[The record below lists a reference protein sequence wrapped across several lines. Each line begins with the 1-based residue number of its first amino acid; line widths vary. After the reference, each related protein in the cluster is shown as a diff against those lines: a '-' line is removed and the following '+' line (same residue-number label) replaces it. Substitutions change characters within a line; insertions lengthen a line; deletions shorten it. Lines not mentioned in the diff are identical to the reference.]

1 MMTTLT
7 SPDIPAVKDEEA
19 ELKKQ
24 HTRKLITV
32 LGSGLSGT
40 TIEFYDFFIY
50 GTAAALVFPS
60 LFFPNLSPLMG
71 LLVSFLTLSITFVS
85 RPIGAIVFGH
95 FGDKIGRK
103 KSLVLSLMI
112 MGVSTFLIGLIP
124 GYKAIG
130 NAAPLLLIFLRLCQG
145 FAIGGEWGGATTLIS
160 EYAPRHRRGFFGT
173 FVQLGNVL
181 GLFIATSVFALVV
194 ALPEK
199 DLLSWGWRIPFLLSI
214 VLLFVGMF
222 IRSRIEETPIFQEN
236 QKRQKNKPQ
245 SNAQKYPILTVLRH
259 HRKSVFLAMGMRM
272 GEIVLGWLTVAFF
285 MSYVT
290 RELNFSRETALNG
303 LLLASF
309 VGIFTF
315 PFFGWLSD
323 KIGRRPV
330 YLAGATITLIFAFPL
345 FWMIDSG
352 SVKMFMFATTFC
364 YSVGL
369 GMMFSVQPA
378 FFSEL
383 FDTSVRYTGVSLG
396 FQLANIV
403 GGLTPMIATLLI
415 AWSGGSSWPISLF
428 LSCMALVTILCVC
441 ATRETYRDE
450 LNEVKESG

>member
-1 MMTTLT
+1 MMTMIT
-7 SPDIPAVKDEEA
+7 SPDAAPAKEKEIAMD
-19 ELKKQ
+19 KKE
-24 HTRKLITV
+24 RKKLITV

-50 GTAAALVFPS
+50 GTAAALVFPA
-60 LFFPNLSPLMG
+60 LFFPNLSPFMG

-95 FGDKIGRK
+95 YGDKIGRK
-103 KSLVLSLMI
+103 KSLVLSMMI
-112 MGVSTFLIGLIP
+112 MGVSTFMIGLIP
-124 GYKAIG
+124 SYDSIG
-130 NAAPLLLIFLRLCQG
+130 NAAPLILILLRLCQG
-145 FAIGGEWGGATTLIS
+145 FAIGGEWGGATTLIT

-181 GLFIATSVFALVV
+181 GLFIATAVFAVV
-194 ALPEK
+194 VMLPE
-199 DLLSWGWRIPFLLSI
+199 DALMSWGWRIPFLLS
-214 VLLFVGMF
+214 VALLFVGMF
-222 IRSRIEETPIFQEN
+222 IRSRIEETPVFQEN
-236 QKRQKNKPQ
+236 QKKGQINPKRAAPKF
-245 SNAQKYPILTVLRH
+245 PIIEVLKH
-259 HRKSVFLAMGMRM
+259 HRRAVFLAMGMRM

-303 LLLASF
+303 LLLSSF

-352 SVKMFMFATTFC
+352 SVKMFFFATTFC
-364 YSVGL
+364 YAVGL
-369 GMMFSVQPA
+369 GMMFSIQPA

-383 FDTSVRYTGVSLG
+383 FDTNVRYTGVSLG

-403 GGLTPMIATLLI
+403 GGLTPMIGTLLI
-415 AWSGGSSWPISLF
+415 AWSGGFSWPISLF
-428 LSCMALVTILCVC
+428 LACMALISIICVC
-441 ATRETYRDE
+441 MTRESYNDE
-450 LNEVKESG
+450 LSNVQK

>member
-1 MMTTLT
+1 MMTMIT
-7 SPDIPAVKDEEA
+7 SPDIAPTKDENVPMDKTE
-19 ELKKQ
+19 K
-24 HTRKLITV
+24 RKFITV

-50 GTAAALVFPS
+50 GTAAALVFPA
-60 LFFPNLSPLMG
+60 LFFPNLSPFMG
-71 LLVSFLTLSITFVS
+71 LLVSFLTLSITFIS

-95 FGDKIGRK
+95 YGDKIGRK
-103 KSLVLSLMI
+103 KSLVLSMMI
-112 MGVSTFLIGLIP
+112 MGVSTFCIGLIP
-124 GYKAIG
+124 SYDTIG
-130 NAAPLLLIFLRLCQG
+130 NAAPLILIFLRLCQG
-145 FAIGGEWGGATTLIS
+145 FAIGGEWGGATTLIT
-160 EYAPRHRRGFFGT
+160 EYAPRNRRGFFGT

-181 GLFIATSVFALVV
+181 GLFIATAVFAIVV
-194 ALPEK
+194 MLPED
-199 DLLSWGWRIPFLLSI
+199 DLMSWGWRIPFLLS
-214 VLLFVGMF
+214 VALLFVGMF
-222 IRSRIEETPIFQEN
+222 IRSRIEETPVFKEN
-236 QKRQKNKPQ
+236 QKQNHLKAETP
-245 SNAQKYPILTVLRH
+245 KYPIIEVLKH
-259 HRKSVFLAMGMRM
+259 HRRSVFLAMGMRM

-290 RELNFSRETALNG
+290 RELNFTRETALNG

-352 SVKMFMFATTFC
+352 SVRMFMFATTFC

-369 GMMFSVQPA
+369 GMMFSIQPA

-383 FDTSVRYTGVSLG
+383 FDTNVRYTGVSLG

-403 GGLTPMIATLLI
+403 GGLTPVIGTLLI
-415 AWSGGSSWPISLF
+415 TWSGGYSWPISLF
-428 LSCMALVTILCVC
+428 LACMALISIICVC
-441 ATRETYRDE
+441 MTRESYRDE
-450 LNEVKESG
+450 LNDLPK

>member
-1 MMTTLT
+1 MTLLT
-7 SPDIPAVKDEEA
+7 PATSTAQVHEES
-19 ELKKQ
+19 EQEKKQ
-24 HTRKLITV
+24 QRKLVTV
-32 LGSGLSGT
+32 LGSGLAGT

-50 GTAAALVFPS
+50 GTAAALVFPT
-60 LFFPNLSPLMG
+60 LFFPNLSPLMA
-71 LLVSFLTLSITFVS
+71 LIVSFLTLSITFVS

-95 FGDKIGRK
+95 YGDKIGRK
-103 KSLVLSLMI
+103 KSLVISLMI
-112 MGVSTFLIGLIP
+112 MGISTFCIGLIP
-124 GYKAIG
+124 SYDSIG

-145 FAIGGEWGGATTLIS
+145 FAIGGEWGGATTLIT

-181 GLFIATSVFALVV
+181 GLFIATGVFALVV
-194 ALPEK
+194 MLPED
-199 DLLSWGWRIPFLLSI
+199 DLMSWGWRMPFLVSI
-214 VLLFVGMF
+214 LLLFIGLY
-222 IRSRIEETPIFQEN
+222 IRSNIEETPVFKEN
-236 QKRQKNKPQ
+236 QRQQEASQTKE
-245 SNAQKYPILTVLRH
+245 QKYPVLTVLKH
-259 HRKSVFLAMGMRM
+259 YRKSVFLAMGMRM

-290 RELNFSRETALNG
+290 RELDFTRETALNG

-309 VGIFTF
+309 CGIFTF

-330 YLAGATITLIFAFPL
+330 YLAGATITFIFAFPL

-352 SVKMFMFATTFC
+352 SVKMFMFATSFC

-383 FDTSVRYTGVSLG
+383 FDTKVRYTGVSLG

-403 GGLTPMIATLLI
+403 GGLTPMIGTLLLV
-415 AWSGGSSWPISLF
+415 WSGGNSWPISAF
-428 LSCMALVTILCVC
+428 LACMALVTIACVC
-441 ATRETYRDE
+441 VTKETYSDDLTE
-450 LNEVKESG
+450 EIKN

>member
-1 MMTTLT
+1 MTMLT
-7 SPDIPAVKDEEA
+7 SPAITPAENEP
-19 ELKKQ
+19 LSLHKQ
-24 HTRKLITV
+24 ERRKLITV

-50 GTAAALVFPS
+50 GTAAALVFPA
-60 LFFPNLSPLMG
+60 LFFPNLSPLMA

-95 FGDKIGRK
+95 YGDKIGRK

-112 MGVSTFLIGLIP
+112 MGISTFLIGLIP
-124 GYKAIG
+124 SYHAIG
-130 NAAPLLLIFLRLCQG
+130 NAAPLILIFLRLCQG
-145 FAIGGEWGGATTLIS
+145 FAIGGEWGGATTLIT
-160 EYAPRHRRGFFGT
+160 EYAPRNRRGFFGT

-181 GLFIATSVFALVV
+181 GLFIATAVFALVV
-194 ALPEK
+194 MLPEK
-199 DLLSWGWRIPFLLSI
+199 DLMSWGWRVPFLLSI
-214 VLLFVGMF
+214 ALLFVGMF
-222 IRSRIEETPIFQEN
+222 IRSRIEETPVFKQN
-236 QKRQKNKPQ
+236 QQRQAAQ
-245 SNAQKYPILTVLRH
+245 SVTQKFPVLTVLKH
-259 HRKSVFLAMGMRM
+259 HRKAVFLAMGMRM

-290 RELNFSRETALNG
+290 RELNFTRETALNG

-330 YLAGATITLIFAFPL
+330 YLAGAAITLIFAFPL

-415 AWSGGSSWPISLF
+415 AWSGGASWPISLF
-428 LSCMALVTILCVC
+428 LACMALVTILCVC
-441 ATRETYRDE
+441 MTRESYNDE
-450 LNEVKESG
+450 LNALKK

>member
-1 MMTTLT
+1 M
-7 SPDIPAVKDEEA
+7 
-19 ELKKQ
+19 
-24 HTRKLITV
+24 
-32 LGSGLSGT
+32 
-40 TIEFYDFFIY
+40 
-50 GTAAALVFPS
+50 
-60 LFFPNLSPLMG
+60 
-71 LLVSFLTLSITFVS
+71 
-85 RPIGAIVFGH
+85 
-95 FGDKIGRK
+95 
-103 KSLVLSLMI
+103 VLSLMI
-112 MGVSTFLIGLIP
+112 MGISTFFIGLIP
-124 GYKAIG
+124 SYNTIG
-130 NAAPLLLIFLRLCQG
+130 NAAPLILIFLRLCQG
-145 FAIGGEWGGATTLIS
+145 FAIGGEWGGATTLIT

-181 GLFIATSVFALVV
+181 GLFIATGVFALVV
-194 ALPEK
+194 MLPEE
-199 DLLSWGWRIPFLLSI
+199 DLMSWGWRVPFLLSI
-214 VLLFVGMF
+214 ALLFVGMF
-222 IRSRIEETPIFQEN
+222 IRSRIEETPVFQEN
-236 QKRQKNKPQ
+236 QKQQQNAPKAAEQKF
-245 SNAQKYPILTVLRH
+245 PILTVLKH
-259 HRKSVFLAMGMRM
+259 HRKAVFLAMGMRM

-290 RELNFSRETALNG
+290 RELNFTRETALNG

-323 KIGRRPV
+323 KI
-330 YLAGATITLIFAFPL
+330 AFPL

-403 GGLTPMIATLLI
+403 GGLTPMIGTLLLV
-415 AWSGGSSWPISLF
+415 WSGGASWPISLF
-428 LSCMALVTILCVC
+428 LACMALITILCVC
-441 ATRETYRDE
+441 VTRESYNDE
-450 LNEVKESG
+450 LNEVKK

>member
-1 MMTTLT
+1 MSILT
-7 SPDIPAVKDEEA
+7 DSTVTDTGAGADA
-19 ELKKQ
+19 KKA
-24 HTRKLITV
+24 HNKKLMTV

-50 GTAAALVFPS
+50 GTAAALVFPK
-60 LFFPNLSPLMG
+60 LFFPTLTPFMG
-71 LLVSFLTLSITFVS
+71 LIVSLLTLSITFVS

-112 MGVSTFLIGLIP
+112 MGGSTFCIGLVP
-124 GYKAIG
+124 TYDAIG
-130 NAAPLLLIFLRLCQG
+130 NLAPLLLIFLRLCQG
-145 FAIGGEWGGATTLIS
+145 FAIGGEWGGATTMVT
-160 EYAPRHRRGFFGT
+160 EYAPVHRRGFFGT

-181 GLFIATSVFALVV
+181 GLFIATAVFAIV
-194 ALPEK
+194 AWLPEPR
-199 DLLSWGWRIPFLLSI
+199 LMSWGWRIPFLLSI
-214 VLLFVGMF
+214 ALMFVGLY
-222 IRSRIEETPIFQEN
+222 IRAKIEETPVFTEGEAKN
-236 QKRQKNKPQ
+236 QKHEFPII
-245 SNAQKYPILTVLRH
+245 AVMKYHWRAVLT
-259 HRKSVFLAMGMRM
+259 AMGMRM

-290 RELNFSRETALNG
+290 RQLNFSRETALNG

-315 PFFGWLSD
+315 PFFGYLSD

-330 YLAGATITLIFAFPL
+330 YLAGAAITLIFAFPL
-345 FWMIDSG
+345 FWMIDTG
-352 SVKMFMFATTFC
+352 SVKMFYFATTFC

-378 FFSEL
+378 FFAEL

-415 AWSGGSSWPISLF
+415 AWSGGDSWPVSLF
-428 LSCMALVTILCVC
+428 LAVMATITLCCVC
-441 ATRETYRDE
+441 IT
-450 LNEVKESG
+450 KESYRADLSVKITR

>member
-1 MMTTLT
+1 MMTLLT
-7 SPDIPAVKDEEA
+7 SPAIAPAKNEQTSQQTHER
-19 ELKKQ
+19 
-24 HTRKLITV
+24 RKLLTV

-60 LFFPNLSPLMG
+60 LFFPNLSALMA

-95 FGDKIGRK
+95 YGDKIGRK

-112 MGVSTFLIGLIP
+112 MGISTFFIGLIP
-124 GYKAIG
+124 SYDTIG
-130 NAAPLLLIFLRLCQG
+130 NAAPLILIFLRLCQG
-145 FAIGGEWGGATTLIS
+145 FAIGGEWGGATTLIT

-181 GLFIATSVFALVV
+181 GLFIATGVFALVV
-194 ALPEK
+194 MLPED
-199 DLLSWGWRIPFLLSI
+199 DLMSWGWRVPFLLSI
-214 VLLFVGMF
+214 ALLFVGMF
-222 IRSRIEETPIFQEN
+222 IRSRIEETPVFQEN
-236 QKRQKNKPQ
+236 QKQQQNAPKAAEQKFPV
-245 SNAQKYPILTVLRH
+245 LTVLKH
-259 HRKSVFLAMGMRM
+259 HRKAVFLAMGMRM

-290 RELNFSRETALNG
+290 RELNFTRETALNG

-330 YLAGATITLIFAFPL
+330 YLAGAAITLIFAFPL

-403 GGLTPMIATLLI
+403 GGLTPMIGTLLLV
-415 AWSGGSSWPISLF
+415 WSGGASWPISLF
-428 LSCMALVTILCVC
+428 LACMALITILCVC
-441 ATRETYRDE
+441 VTRESYNDE
-450 LNEVKESG
+450 LNEVKK